1 MQLGGGR
8 EPLPSFAVA
17 YACTGVHTQADVLCC
32 WLMLVSPVDTDC
44 NRVTLATRSVLSTW
58 SVDPHARGRCML
70 GGGELSRGWQRAGL
84 RGRSRPGLYCV
95 ELRVLMH
102 SGLDAP

>member
-1 MQLGGGR
+1 
-8 EPLPSFAVA
+8 
-17 YACTGVHTQADVLCC
+17 
-32 WLMLVSPVDTDC
+32 
-44 NRVTLATRSVLSTW
+44 
-58 SVDPHARGRCML
+58 ML